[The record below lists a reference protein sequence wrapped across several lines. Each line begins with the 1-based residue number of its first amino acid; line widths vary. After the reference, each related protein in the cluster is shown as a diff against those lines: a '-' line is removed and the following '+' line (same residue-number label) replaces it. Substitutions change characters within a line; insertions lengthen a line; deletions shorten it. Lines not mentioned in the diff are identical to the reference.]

1 MEASG
6 RPLVAILMGSD
17 SDYPTMRETES
28 MLTEFGIPY
37 VTRISSA
44 HRAPKKTTALIESL
58 EAEGVEVFV
67 IGAGLAAHLAG
78 AAASVSTR
86 PVIGVPMEGGSLRGL
101 DALYSIVQ
109 MPSGVP
115 VATMSIGKAGG
126 YCAIWIGYADSD
138 AEKRIRPVARWGSVS
153 EQQLAK
159 ANFTWG
165 EADSN
170 QNPPGKA
177 IRTGMPVVA
186 QNLQKEPGGA
196 LWREYAL
203 RSGCGSCL
211 ALPLR
216 IDDRVIG
223 ALNIGAADTSAFGGE
238 EVGLLEQYTPPPV
251 EAWLAVSVHS
261 SSAGAAPSAQ

>member
-115 VATMSIGKAGG
+115 VATMSIGKAGARNA
-126 YCAIWIGYADSD
+126 AILA
-138 AEKRIRPVARWGSVS
+138 AEILALARP
-153 EQQLAK
+153 
-159 ANFTWG
+159 
-165 EADSN
+165 
-170 QNPPGKA
+170 
-177 IRTGMPVVA
+177 
-186 QNLQKEPGGA
+186 
-196 LWREYAL
+196 AL
-203 RSGCGSCL
+203 RDRLRVFKDALERSVEEKDRELSSGQG
-211 ALPLR
+211 R
-216 IDDRVIG
+216 
-223 ALNIGAADTSAFGGE
+223 GAAERGE
-238 EVGLLEQYTPPPV
+238 EK
-251 EAWLAVSVHS
+251 A
-261 SSAGAAPSAQ
+261 